1 MLSANCGWERI
12 GSKMSNKQM
21 QNSAAVT
28 NAVVE
33 STMVKRVAVVG
44 CGWFGLALAKQLL
57 QEGYKVT
64 GSKRRPEDLAV
75 LTELGIEAFA
85 LNLTQETQIE
95 ANEPRCAAE
104 WGLQGAVANRSSP
117 ANHSLPETQSVA
129 GLAQSVSSLLQTD
142 FLVVNIPPRLQRGHD
157 AYLQELNQLLALIQ
171 GWQYQ
176 GIVFISSTG
185 VYPAK
190 DKSVAES
197 DALALTPENQTL
209 LAAEA
214 LFAQQKNSCI
224 VRFAGLVGPKRHPG
238 RFLAGKTDVPGAN
251 VAVNLVHLCDCVRA
265 VSMIVAAQ
273 SAGRTLAPIYNLCAP
288 LHPSKGEF
296 YQVAAQ
302 SLGLVP
308 PVFNQQVLPNKVV
321 LAQAIV
327 ADLGFNYQYPCPLD
341 MLAAC

>member
-1 MLSANCGWERI
+1 MI
-12 GSKMSNKQM
+12 DKQM

-28 NAVVE
+28 NAVVKN
-33 STMVKRVAVVG
+33 TVTKRVAVVG

-57 QEGYKVT
+57 QEGYKVN

-75 LTELGIEAFA
+75 LTELGIDAFA

-95 ANEPRCAAE
+95 PNEPCRAE
-104 WGLQGAVANRSSP
+104 KWGLQVAGANSSSLANY
-117 ANHSLPETQSVA
+117 SLAEAQSVA
-129 GLAQSVSSLLQTD
+129 GLLQTD

-157 AYLQELNQLLALIQ
+157 VYLQELSQLLALIQ

-190 DKSVAES
+190 DRSVAES

-209 LAAEA
+209 LTAEA

-273 SAGRTLAPIYNLCAP
+273 AADRALAPIYNLCAP

-296 YQVAAQ
+296 YQAAAQ

-327 ADLGFNYQYPCPLD
+327 ADLGF
-341 MLAAC
+341 